1 MILTTEELIELT
13 GRRRSD
19 AQVRVLRFMGIEHR
33 RRPDGSIAVSRAHVN
48 AMLGATIVRVK
59 EKEYKLDVSAIR

>member
-1 MILTTEELIELT
+1 MILTTEELVELT
-13 GRRRSD
+13 RRRRSD

-33 RRPDGSIAVSRAHVN
+33 RRPDGSIAVSRAHVD
-48 AMLGATIVRVK
+48 AMLGAAIVQVK